1 MSRRLQLAVHCA
13 IDARNTTG
21 ESPLWS
27 ARDAA
32 PYWVDIPDGVIHCR
46 QPATGE
52 RRLWRLPAAVG
63 SIGLRESEGLVV
75 ALRTGFHLFDPCFGG
90 PAGRTMDVTL
100 HREDH
105 SVEELARSPH
115 AGGVFMLEPGV
126 AGAPAACYQ
135 G

>member
-27 ARDAA
+27 A
-32 PYWVDIPDGVIHCR
+32 P
-46 QPATGE
+46 
-52 RRLWRLPAAVG
+52 
-63 SIGLRESEGLVV
+63 VV
-75 ALRTGFHLFDPCFGG
+75 ALRTGFHRFDLQTEALTFLADGELIRFVEMPINHPTMPCFGG
-90 PAGRTMDVTL
+90 PAGRTMDVTS

-105 SVEELARSPH
+105 SLEEVARTPQ
-115 AGGVFMLEPGV
+115 AGVVYMPEPGV
-126 AGAPAACYQ
+126 ASAPAACYHYQ